1 MKTGQKS
8 SAWRISFS
16 LTLLIVLG
24 FSALEAIMIK
34 LSLERLSRRADVII
48 EGVVEDVSSEWSLDH
63 SIIQTVVTLQVQ
75 DIAKGHLTDPRIL
88 IQFPGGE
95 IGDIGLKVAD
105 MPTFQRN
112 EKVLVFMRFLIKRP
126 DPKYPQTV
134 WQSPWP
140 AFHILGGAQGK
151 YSIDSHGMARRDGY
165 ELVPGETDPD
175 AVLPL
180 ESLRQKIH
188 QSLGRNEK
196 VKR

>member
-8 SAWRISFS
+8 TAWRISFF
-16 LTLLIVLG
+16 LTLLIVLD

-34 LSLERLSRRADVII
+34 LSLERLSRRADAII
-48 EGVVEDVSSEWSLDH
+48 EGMVVDVSSEWSLDH

-75 DIAKGHLTDPRIL
+75 DIAKGDIADSQVLV
-88 IQFPGGE
+88 QYPGGE

-112 EKVLVFMRFLIKRP
+112 EKVLVFMISLIKRP

-151 YSIDSHGMARRDGY
+151 FSIDSHGMARRDGY
-165 ELVPGETDPD
+165 GLVPAEIDPD

-180 ESLRQKIH
+180 ESLRQKIQ
-188 QSLGRNEK
+188 QSLGRDDE